1 MHIEWWY
8 WIIFGILLLLAEAA
22 TPGGFYLLFIGI
34 AALIVGALN
43 PLIGTPWIEFSVFA
57 ALSALLII
65 FLRHPLVEKV
75 RRATPHAD
83 VREFIGES
91 ARVIEAIPSGKEGK
105 VEVRGSV
112 WRARNDGQK
121 DLSAND
127 MCTITAREGIVFII
141 KSK

>member
-43 PLIGTPWIEFSVFA
+43 PLIQTPWIEFAIFA

-65 FLRHPLVEKV
+65 FLRHPLVERV
-75 RRATPHAD
+75 RRATPQAD

-91 ARVIEAIPSGKEGK
+91 ARVIEAIPAGKEGK

-112 WRARNDGQK
+112 WRSRNDGQK
-121 DLSAND
+121 DLSVND